1 MPIVIGE
8 PHYRGKGIGRKVLS
22 ALVRR
27 GRAELL
33 QPGAKAGNEN
43 NAKENVFMD
52 EAITQKL
59 FALQDETYQAF
70 QSKLMPTVSPETII
84 GVRTPL
90 LRKLAKELAVCP
102 TNTTRRITSM
112 HFSWRTSGT
121 MIGHWQKQRNSCLT
135 LTIGPPATA
144 FAPRFLQSIKKNC
157 W

>member
-27 GRAELL
+27 GRAEPLP
-33 QPGAKAGNEN
+33 PGAKAGNEN

-70 QSKLMPTVSPETII
+70 QSIHAGAIVI
-84 GVRTPL
+84 
-90 LRKLAKELAVCP
+90 
-102 TNTTRRITSM
+102 
-112 HFSWRTSGT
+112 F
-121 MIGHWQKQRNSCLT
+121 
-135 LTIGPPATA
+135 
-144 FAPRFLQSIKKNC
+144 
-157 W
+157 

>member
-1 MPIVIGE
+1 MPIVIGD

-27 GRAELL
+27 GRAEPL

-90 LRKLAKELAVCP
+90 LRKLAKEL
-102 TNTTRRITSM
+102 
-112 HFSWRTSGT
+112 SGT
-121 MIGHWQKQRNSCLT
+121 DLAEAFLNSLPHEYYEENN
-135 LTIGPPATA
+135 LHA
-144 FAPRFLQSIKKNC
+144 FLVENRSEERR
-157 W
+157 

>member
-27 GRAELL
+27 GRAEPL

-70 QSKLMPTVSPETII
+70 QSKLMPAVSPETII
-84 GVRTPL
+84 GVAHTAAAEACKGA
-90 LRKLAKELAVCP
+90 LR
-102 TNTTRRITSM
+102 N
-112 HFSWRTSGT
+112 
-121 MIGHWQKQRNSCLT
+121 
-135 LTIGPPATA
+135 GPGGSLSAQS
-144 FAPRFLQSIKKNC
+144 APQILRGE
-157 W
+157 